1 MVLAWPINYE
11 RNSENFLQ
19 FTVSLDSEIKGSIAS
34 QNSIGNLDP
43 IAFKNCSLPIK
54 CFSLNR

>member
-43 IAFKNCSLPIK
+43 IAFKNCSLP
-54 CFSLNR
+54 